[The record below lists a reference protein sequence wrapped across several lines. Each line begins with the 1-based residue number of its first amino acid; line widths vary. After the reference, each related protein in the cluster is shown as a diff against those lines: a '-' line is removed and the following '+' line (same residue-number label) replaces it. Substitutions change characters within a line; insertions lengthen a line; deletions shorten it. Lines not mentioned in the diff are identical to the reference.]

1 MQPENELRANSV
13 KLMAYLMS
21 FTKRETKIMSSV
33 VFDQLRD
40 QLLRLPTDVIR
51 TLRAALE
58 LEPKDQQ
65 KLLDELPDQEP
76 PDRRVPPIPM
86 PDYKSALQWLADHA
100 REYAGQWVALDGARL
115 IAHGAD
121 HHKVFAA
128 AKADGAYLPLIE
140 LVEDPDTPPF
150 AGF

>member
-1 MQPENELRANSV
+1 
-13 KLMAYLMS
+13 
-21 FTKRETKIMSSV
+21 MSSV
-33 VFDQLRD
+33 AFDQLRD
-40 QLLRLPTDVIR
+40 QLLRLPPDVIR

-58 LEPKDQQ
+58 LEPKDRQ
-65 KLLDELPDQEP
+65 KLLDELPDQQP
-76 PDRRVPPIPM
+76 LDRSVAPIPM

-115 IAHGAD
+115 IAYGTD
-121 HHKVFAA
+121 HNQVFVA

-140 LVEDPDTPPF
+140 LVEDPDAPPF

>member
-1 MQPENELRANSV
+1 
-13 KLMAYLMS
+13 
-21 FTKRETKIMSSV
+21 MSSV
-33 VFDQLRD
+33 AFDQLRD
-40 QLLRLPTDVIR
+40 QLLRLPPDIIR

-58 LEPKDQQ
+58 LEPKDRQ

-76 PDRRVPPIPM
+76 LDRRVPPIPM
-86 PDYKSALQWLADHA
+86 PDYKNALQWLADHA

-115 IAHGAD
+115 IAHGPD
-121 HHKVFAA
+121 HHQVFAA

-140 LVEDPDTPPF
+140 LVEDPDAPPF